1 MLGRSRLGRLGHGPT
16 AAGHRSGTGP
26 TGAGHPAGPEPTAA
40 FAGLVTAALAVT
52 TVTNLAPL
60 LSSGLAVQILE
71 DLHFDE
77 TALGLTIGSFYL
89 AGALGSALSGRIV
102 DRVGPRA
109 SLRFTAAATA
119 AMLLGA
125 GALSRSWAV
134 LTAFVALAGLTNAF
148 AQPATNLY
156 IARGVHPGRQGIAIG
171 IQKSGVPTAS
181 LLGGLAVPTLGLTI
195 GWNWAFVFGAILA
208 LAASLYVPSTYV
220 PSTYVPST
228 LPKPGGPLAPAQATP
243 GRPSAPAQ
251 ATPAGPE
258 PGWAKPAGPEP
269 AQAAPAADK
278 VSARPDVPTRLLAL
292 LATATGL
299 GAAGSGSLGGFFVV
313 SGVEIGFDEAVAG
326 ILLMVGSVI
335 GIVTRLALGVAVDR
349 GSVGAW
355 SALTVMFLVA
365 AAAFGGLAT
374 GSKTT
379 LIAVLPFAFA
389 TAFAWPS
396 VYHLAVVRANP
407 SAPGA
412 ATGITMTGSFTG
424 AVSGPLIFG
433 VLAETA
439 SYGWAW
445 SFTMISMTAAA
456 AVMTVVGRRIDNHG
470 RLSSTRT
477 QPPGVEAGR

>member
-1 MLGRSRLGRLGHGPT
+1 MLGRSRLGRLGHGPKAT
-16 AAGHRSGTGP
+16 GQRSGTSP
-26 TGAGHPAGPEPTAA
+26 TGTGQLGGPEPTAA
-40 FAGLVTAALAVT
+40 FAGLGTAALAVT
-52 TVTNLAPL
+52 TVTTLAPL
-60 LSSGLAVQILE
+60 LSRGLAVQILE

-89 AGALGSALSGRIV
+89 TGALGSALSGRIV

-156 IARGVHPGRQGIAIG
+156 IARGIRPGRQGIAIG
-171 IQKSGVPTAS
+171 IQKSGVPAAS

-208 LAASLYVPSTYV
+208 LAASV
-220 PSTYVPST
+220 YVPST
-228 LPKPGGPLAPAQATP
+228 LPKPGGPSASAQA
-243 GRPSAPAQ
+243 A
-251 ATPAGPE
+251 
-258 PGWAKPAGPEP
+258 WAKPSDSEP

-278 VSARPDVPTRLLAL
+278 ASARPARPDVPTRLLAL

-326 ILLMVGSVI
+326 ILLVAGSVI
-335 GIVTRLALGVAVDR
+335 GIVARLALGVAVDR

-379 LIAVLPFAFA
+379 LVVVLPFAFA

-424 AVSGPLIFG
+424 AVGGPLIFG

-445 SFTMISMTAAA
+445 GFTMISMTAAA
-456 AVMTVVGRRIDNHG
+456 AVMTVVGRRIGNHG
-470 RLSSTRT
+470 S
-477 QPPGVEAGR
+477 P

>member
-1 MLGRSRLGRLGHGPT
+1 MLGRSRLGRLGHGPKAT
-16 AAGHRSGTGP
+16 GHRSGTGS
-26 TGAGHPAGPEPTAA
+26 TGTGHLAGPEPTAA

-134 LTAFVALAGLTNAF
+134 LTVFVALAGLTNAF

-156 IARGVHPGRQGIAIG
+156 IARGVRPGRQGIAIG

-208 LAASLYVPSTYV
+208 LAASLYVPST
-220 PSTYVPST
+220 P
-228 LPKPGGPLAPAQATP
+228 PKPGG
-243 GRPSAPAQ
+243 PSAPAQ
-251 ATPAGPE
+251 ATPAGPG
-258 PGWAKPAGPEP
+258 PVWAKPAGPEP
-269 AQAAPAADK
+269 ARAAPAADK
-278 VSARPDVPTRLLAL
+278 ASARPDVPTRLLAL

-326 ILLMVGSVI
+326 ILLMIGSVI

-374 GSKTT
+374 GSKAT

-470 RLSSTRT
+470 SPSSTRT
-477 QPPGVEAGR
+477 QPSGVEAGKRSQ

>member
-16 AAGHRSGTGP
+16 AIGHRSGTGP
-26 TGAGHPAGPEPTAA
+26 TGTGQLVGPEPAAA

-89 AGALGSALSGRIV
+89 TGALGSALSGRIV

-125 GALSRSWAV
+125 GVLARSWAV

-156 IARGVHPGRQGIAIG
+156 IARGIRPGRQGIAIG
-171 IQKSGVPTAS
+171 IQKSGVPAAS

-208 LAASLYVPSTYV
+208 LAASV
-220 PSTYVPST
+220 YVPST
-228 LPKPGGPLAPAQATP
+228 LPKPGGP
-243 GRPSAPAQ
+243 SAPAG
-251 ATPAGPE
+251 PAAR
-258 PGWAKPAGPEP
+258 AKLSGPEP

-278 VSARPDVPTRLLAL
+278 ASARPARPDVPTRLLAL

-326 ILLMVGSVI
+326 ILLVVGSVI
-335 GIVTRLALGVAVDR
+335 GIVTRLALGVAVDK

-424 AVSGPLIFG
+424 AVGGPLIFG

-439 SYGWAW
+439 SYSWAW
-445 SFTMISMTAAA
+445 GFTMISMTAAA
-456 AVMTVVGRRIDNHG
+456 AVMTVVGRRIGNHG
-470 RLSSTRT
+470 SPSSTRT
-477 QPPGVEAGR
+477 QPSEVEAGRTEP

>member
-1 MLGRSRLGRLGHGPT
+1 MLGRSRLGRLGHGPKAT
-16 AAGHRSGTGP
+16 GQRSGTSP
-26 TGAGHPAGPEPTAA
+26 TGTGQLGWPEPTAA

-89 AGALGSALSGRIV
+89 TGALGSALSGRIV

-156 IARGVHPGRQGIAIG
+156 IARGIRPGRQGIAIG
-171 IQKSGVPTAS
+171 IQKSGVPAAS

-208 LAASLYVPSTYV
+208 LAASV
-220 PSTYVPST
+220 YVPST
-228 LPKPGGPLAPAQATP
+228 LPKPGGPSASAQA
-243 GRPSAPAQ
+243 A
-251 ATPAGPE
+251 
-258 PGWAKPAGPEP
+258 WAKPSDSEP

-278 VSARPDVPTRLLAL
+278 ASARPARPDVPTRLLAL

-326 ILLMVGSVI
+326 ILLVAGSVI
-335 GIVTRLALGVAVDR
+335 GIVARLALGVAVDR

-379 LIAVLPFAFA
+379 LVVVLPFAFA

-424 AVSGPLIFG
+424 AVGGPLIFG

-445 SFTMISMTAAA
+445 GFTMISMTAAA
-456 AVMTVVGRRIDNHG
+456 AVMTVVGRRIGNHG
-470 RLSSTRT
+470 S
-477 QPPGVEAGR
+477 P